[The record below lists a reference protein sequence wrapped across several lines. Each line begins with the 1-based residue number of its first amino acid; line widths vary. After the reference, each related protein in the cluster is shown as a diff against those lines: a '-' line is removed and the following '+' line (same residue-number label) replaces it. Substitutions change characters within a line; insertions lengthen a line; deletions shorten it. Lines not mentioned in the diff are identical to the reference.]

1 MESCCSQKLNLNSGP
16 STLQLPKDAMRLSK
30 LSLRVKILECFRLLV
45 EVRKALDLR
54 QDKVLNSLSIKKMQS
69 FRRLSS
75 SKDYSPKCSMKKSK
89 LSHKA
94 DREHQPILTGALLK
108 NNTRQKHIDLKFDYL
123 IIDKRSAVVR
133 VVHQYSCLSFSY
145 FSFLWAS
152 LNFWSKKSLFSSINV
167 VLASCSVVYF
177 SFFSL
182 R

>member
-1 MESCCSQKLNLNSGP
+1 MRKTGHSMMLFRESGHWRLVTMESCCSQKLNLNSGP

-89 LSHKA
+89 LSHKV
-94 DREHQPILTGALLK
+94 DKEHQLILTEALLK
-108 NNTRQKHIDLKFDYL
+108 NNTNNNPKQ
-123 IIDKRSAVVR
+123 
-133 VVHQYSCLSFSY
+133 Q
-145 FSFLWAS
+145 
-152 LNFWSKKSLFSSINV
+152 SKVMN
-167 VLASCSVVYF
+167 
-177 SFFSL
+177 
-182 R
+182 